1 MSLDLLGAVRL
12 VPELTNNGVKALD
25 MTRTRRFDLILM
37 DVQMPLMDS
46 LEATRQIRR
55 KSLNQHTPILALSAN
70 TFHDDRKNCTAA
82 GMDAFLPKP
91 VDPDTFYATLLA
103 RLTGR
108 R

>member
-1 MSLDLLGAVRL
+1 MSLDLLGAVKL

-37 DVQMPLMDS
+37 DVQMPLMDK

-55 KSLNQHTPILALSAN
+55 KSLNQDTPILAMSAN
-70 TFHDDRKNCTAA
+70 TFDDDRKNCTPA
-82 GMDAFLPKP
+82 GMDAFLPNP

-103 RLTGR
+103 RLTDR